1 LRIAFV
7 TPEFVT
13 ESYFSG
19 GLANYVYRVSRAL
32 ISLGHEVNVV
42 LFSDSNKAE
51 LIHDGI
57 RVHRL
62 NSGPLRHW
70 FNLFTRHRLPATSE
84 RLDFSFQ
91 VHRKLKEL
99 QKQNRFDVVQFP
111 NYGACGLMS
120 SLLLRVPHTT
130 RISSYQPAWNEL
142 AGLNRSLDVKVT
154 EWLEKLQLRLCRHLY
169 APSYYLQDLL
179 QQETNTK
186 NVRVIRTTFYVET
199 ANWDSSIYDETLK
212 NKDYLLF
219 FGRFQLHKGFHILA
233 QALADFLQAHSDCY
247 AVLVGLDASTSLA
260 SSMKEYALSLCAKGA
275 DRLIFLGQTR
285 HQQLYPIIAGAKV
298 VVLPSL
304 IDNLPNACLEAMG
317 LGKPVIGTMGTS
329 FDEII
334 TEGKTGFLVP
344 AGDVEALVRKI
355 AEAWSHPHLQEIG
368 EAARGK
374 VQSFAPEKTVPELLR
389 YYRSIID
396 GASSGMLRQ
405 L

>member
-1 LRIAFV
+1 V
-7 TPEFVT
+7 D
-13 ESYFSG
+13 
-19 GLANYVYRVSRAL
+19 
-32 ISLGHEVNVV
+32 VV

-70 FNLFTRHRLPATSE
+70 FNLFTRHRLPATSA
-84 RLDFSFQ
+84 RLDFSYR

-99 QKQNRFDVVQFP
+99 QRDRSFDIVQFP
-111 NYGACGLMS
+111 SYRACGLVS
-120 SLLLRVPHTT
+120 SIFLRIPYTV
-130 RISSYQPAWNEL
+130 RISSYQPAWDEL
-142 AGLNRSLDVKVT
+142 AGERQSLDLRVAAWM
-154 EWLEKLQLRLCRHLY
+154 EWLQLRLCRHVY
-169 APSYYLQDLL
+169 APSHYLKGMLK
-179 QQETNTK
+179 QEANIN
-186 NVRVIRTTFYVET
+186 NVRVIRTPFYLET
-199 ANWDSSIYDETLK
+199 ANWDSSLYDEALK

-233 QALADFLQAHSDCY
+233 QALASILQTHSDCY
-247 AVLVGLDASTSLA
+247 AVLVGLDASTPLA
-260 SSMKEYALSLCAKGA
+260 TSMKEYARSLCSRGA

-285 HQQLYPIIAGAKV
+285 HRQLYPIIAGAKL

-355 AEAWSHPHLQEIG
+355 AEAWKHSHLQEIG
-368 EAARGK
+368 EAARDK
-374 VQSFAPEKTVPELLR
+374 VQSFAPEKTVPELLL
-389 YYRSIID
+389 YYRAIID
-396 GASSGMLRQ
+396 GAQ
-405 L
+405 